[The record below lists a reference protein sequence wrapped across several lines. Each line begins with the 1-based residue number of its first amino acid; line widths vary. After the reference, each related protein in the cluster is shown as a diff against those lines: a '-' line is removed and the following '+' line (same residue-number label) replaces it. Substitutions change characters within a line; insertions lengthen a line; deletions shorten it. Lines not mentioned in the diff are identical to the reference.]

1 MSDQFFTST
10 QMRVMTAE
18 AVVVKMTKY
27 GPVKDDE
34 KTRQLRQMLTQAAEV
49 QERAYSERMCALA
62 LGHHSLANKID
73 RIIVGVDS
81 NGSKAAVAGVDYDP
95 ADASEDKKAI
105 KQLCA
110 ALLLMVEN
118 YCGNCQY
125 RQCEADLQA
134 GESPVPCLT
143 VYNAGQLL
151 AQYDPK
157 PPQEEKA
164 DDGMPF

>member
-1 MSDQFFTST
+1 MSDQYFTST

-18 AVVVKMTKY
+18 AVVVKTTNY

-81 NGSKAAVAGVDYDP
+81 NGSKAAVAGVDYAP
-95 ADASEDKKAI
+95 EDASKDKKAI
-105 KQLCA
+105 KELVA
-110 ALLLMVEN
+110 ALKALAADACGHCDAR
-118 YCGNCQY
+118 YCQNDGEQEYMPCRVVY
-125 RQCEADLQA
+125 EAQA
-134 GESPVPCLT
+134 LVRRYSPPEDETQQES
-143 VYNAGQLL
+143 
-151 AQYDPK
+151 
-157 PPQEEKA
+157 
-164 DDGMPF
+164 DDSMPF